1 MLLNVDLKADW
12 IYTALGWLL
21 VFEISS
27 QASICGYTQYLW
39 TWSCSLNYNKQDR
52 TEIVSPILVKIK
64 PVHCQYVSWNSK
76 WNTTEVQLQL
86 YHHWLSQ
93 VLYVIWHYTL
103 GTNIYSAFICIFVEV
118 IRNHKKKWIKSPTN
132 SSLISRHTSKLTK
145 QPNILTIS
153 ASLKVSV

>member
-103 GTNIYSAFICIFVEV
+103 GTNIYSAFICIFVE
-118 IRNHKKKWIKSPTN
+118 IRYIQIYTAIFYFIWMESQV
-132 SSLISRHTSKLTK
+132 TK
-145 QPNILTIS
+145 
-153 ASLKVSV
+153 